1 MQLGKTGVHC
11 NPWLVGVSLQNV
23 RALLKVLVLSLHL
36 PWSAKPF
43 ERKVLL
49 RFHYLLPRSR
59 KSLCSRILVSQ
70 VLRPQAKLAFWCI
83 LQLLIE
89 KSIVRNFIVHPTQIL
104 LLDVSDTGDTTSGL
118 QERGCSWVVQMSQN
132 SQKDCSPWRLMKIVS
147 WYWDCHRLMNYD
159 TLCIDNKW
167 INFFDGL
174 GSVTTPQR
182 CQLASNFRHLHQE
195 RMT

>member
-1 MQLGKTGVHC
+1 MLVFKTFGRCWKFWCFLCISHG
-11 NPWLVGVSLQNV
+11 L
-23 RALLKVLVLSLHL
+23 LSLFSEKYSWDFTICCQGQGNL
-36 PWSAKPF
+36 SAA
-43 ERKVLL
+43 EYW
-49 RFHYLLPRSR
+49 FHRCL
-59 KSLCSRILVSQ
+59 
-70 VLRPQAKLAFWCI
+70 AKLAFWCI

-104 LLDVSDTGDTTSGL
+104 LPDVSDTGDTTSGL
-118 QERGCSWVVQMSQN
+118 QERGCSWVIQRSQN

-147 WYWDCHRLMNYD
+147 WYWDCHRWMNYD

-195 RMT
+195 TMT